1 MTYYR
6 VKPQYD
12 NQTRYR
18 WNNHHQGVPDG
29 IVIGNELYTPC
40 EYARLAMCP
49 EWFDRVEISR
59 RRTYFFFGARFAM
72 EPN

>member
-12 NQTRYR
+12 NQIRYR

-29 IVIGNELYTPC
+29 IVIGNELYTPR
-40 EYARLAMCP
+40 EHARLAMCP
-49 EWFDRVEISR
+49 EWFEKVKVKKTQ
-59 RRTYFFFGARFAM
+59 TYFAFGARFAM
-72 EPN
+72 EN